1 MLLLYVLG
9 IGASLADH
17 FHCICMPVGIEC
29 SACACMHECM
39 VLYIRSRQKASH
51 IMISNIINVK
61 SEETE
66 CCLALAESSLFACSY
81 TILDYKLE
89 QYFSLTP
96 NLPAVNNPRSFRI
109 CRTVFLPTLL
119 LAFHQTLVRCLVLG
133 SWYCGSTRVAWCIS
147 GVTESV
153 PECMSP

>member
-66 CCLALAESSLFACSY
+66 CCLALAA
-81 TILDYKLE
+81 
-89 QYFSLTP
+89 
-96 NLPAVNNPRSFRI
+96 
-109 CRTVFLPTLL
+109 LL